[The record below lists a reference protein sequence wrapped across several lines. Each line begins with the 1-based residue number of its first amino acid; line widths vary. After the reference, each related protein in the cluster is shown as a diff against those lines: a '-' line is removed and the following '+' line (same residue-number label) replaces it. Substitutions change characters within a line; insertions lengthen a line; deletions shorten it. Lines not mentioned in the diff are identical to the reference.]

1 MAIIIDYP
9 PLFDEIDAAFR
20 VKGKAV
26 FYSWRGDIYNPLDI
40 EIPPELLVHEAV
52 HGERQMKTD
61 IKAWWRAYIKLP
73 SFRLQ
78 EEIPAHQ
85 AELQYLVEHAP
96 NRNARRVALKHVAIR
111 LASPL
116 YGKMISV
123 GAAKRRLLE
132 E

>member
-1 MAIIIDYP
+1 MAIIVDYP

-26 FYSWRGDIYNPLDI
+26 IYSWCGDIYNPMDI
-40 EIPPELLVHEAV
+40 
-52 HGERQMKTD
+52 
-61 IKAWWRAYIKLP
+61 
-73 SFRLQ
+73 
-78 EEIPAHQ
+78 EIPAHQ

-123 GAAKRRLLE
+123 GAAKKRLIE